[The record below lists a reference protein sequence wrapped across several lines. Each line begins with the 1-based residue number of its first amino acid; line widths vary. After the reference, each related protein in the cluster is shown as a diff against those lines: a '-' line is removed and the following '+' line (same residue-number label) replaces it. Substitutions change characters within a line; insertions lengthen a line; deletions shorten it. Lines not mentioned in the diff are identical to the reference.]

1 MIRHLV
7 IVLALMLAPLGAK
20 AQHWQLKAG
29 GGIAQLASDTDPVG
43 SWTVGAA
50 YEWEFDQHW
59 TFTPSL
65 LYAMRGWEL
74 PNEAVAKKDEAGQ
87 PLFDPETGAPLMGW
101 KNTSASAHYVELPL
115 LFNYYL
121 RTAERRY
128 VVFSAGPYVAL
139 GLGGKTKVKGDT
151 DRQGAERMYY
161 DYSTFSAQ
169 GAHRFD
175 AGLRAGVGYQFANG
189 ISASCE
195 YSRAFT
201 EVLPGARNTAL
212 QLVFSYSFK

>member
-1 MIRHLV
+1 
-7 IVLALMLAPLGAK
+7 
-20 AQHWQLKAG
+20 
-29 GGIAQLASDTDPVG
+29 
-43 SWTVGAA
+43 
-50 YEWEFDQHW
+50 
-59 TFTPSL
+59 
-65 LYAMRGWEL
+65 
-74 PNEAVAKKDEAGQ
+74 
-87 PLFDPETGAPLMGW
+87 
-101 KNTSASAHYVELPL
+101 
-115 LFNYYL
+115 
-121 RTAERRY
+121 
-128 VVFSAGPYVAL
+128 L